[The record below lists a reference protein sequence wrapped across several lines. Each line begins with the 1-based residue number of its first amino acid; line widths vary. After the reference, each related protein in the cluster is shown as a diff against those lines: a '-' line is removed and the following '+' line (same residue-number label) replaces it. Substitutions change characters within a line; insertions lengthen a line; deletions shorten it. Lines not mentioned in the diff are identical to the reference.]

1 LAYTPSTFAV
11 KIKFTRKTG
20 GNFMAKSLIRV
31 QNNNKSTN
39 VNIEV
44 EDYLRK
50 FYNSE
55 NYLVLPRSA
64 DCYFNWRS
72 SQYNHITLNKK
83 LQELGFLLA
92 NNFNLKECITTYKG
106 ERDTYTISSLSQTI
120 IFYLMYIRYKDYYH
134 FISDNLSTLS
144 ENKLIQLF
152 LDELNLVYDPLEHD
166 INCKF
171 WSDSEVIE
179 AAKAVEGKQSE
190 KDKLIIVI
198 TSSWM
203 FKPPKA
209 EETEKK

>member
-1 LAYTPSTFAV
+1 MLIYKPAYPAGFFIPNA
-11 KIKFTRKTG
+11 
-20 GNFMAKSLIRV
+20 
-31 QNNNKSTN
+31 
-39 VNIEV
+39 
-44 EDYLRK
+44 
-50 FYNSE
+50 
-55 NYLVLPRSA
+55 
-64 DCYFNWRS
+64 
-72 SQYNHITLNKK
+72 TLC
-83 LQELGFLLA
+83 FH
-92 NNFNLKECITTYKG
+92 
-106 ERDTYTISSLSQTI
+106 TISSLSQTI

-134 FISDNLSTLS
+134 FISDTLSTLS

-152 LDELNLVYDPLEHD
+152 LDELSLVYDALEHD

-179 AAKAVEGKQSE
+179 AAKAVEGNQSE